1 MVKNFKKGFS
11 GDYGTKIT
19 PGKLRKLWELE
30 WPAFNVGWPSEGT
43 LDLLKVQAVYQV
55 VTGTPGHPDQ
65 FPYIDSW
72 LQIAQVLP
80 PWVRFCTNGKG
91 QSRIFVVQKSG
102 RKKSETTKPIL
113 QGESGDEPLMPP
125 PYVSTALPPSAQP
138 PSNHLPESPPP
149 SVSPPLQPLRTPSP
163 EPVGRRLRSAQ
174 QSTQPAAA
182 LQVPL

>member
-43 LDLLKVQAVYQV
+43 LDLSKVQAVYQV
-55 VTGTPGHPDQ
+55 VTGTPGHPDR

-72 LQIAQVLP
+72 LQISRILP
-80 PWVRFCTNGKG
+80 PWVQFCTNGKG
-91 QSRIFVVQKSG
+91 QGRIFVVRTSG
-102 RKKSETTKPIL
+102 KEKSETTKPIL
-113 QGESGDEPLMPP
+113 QGDSGDEPLMPL
-125 PYVSTALPPSAQP
+125 PYVSTPPPPSAQP
-138 PSNHLPESPPP
+138 PPNHLPESPPP
-149 SVSPPLQPLRTPSP
+149 SVSPPHRPLWTLSP
-163 EPVGRRLRSAQ
+163 ELVGRWLQSAQ